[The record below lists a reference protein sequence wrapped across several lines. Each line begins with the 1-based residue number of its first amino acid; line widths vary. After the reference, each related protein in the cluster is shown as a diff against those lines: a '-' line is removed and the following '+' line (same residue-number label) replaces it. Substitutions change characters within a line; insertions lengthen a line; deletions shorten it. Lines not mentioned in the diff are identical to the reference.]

1 MARDG
6 HTTQLAAIYS
16 AAGLISGGVAAV
28 GFVQDIQAA
37 AIAGVVGLVL
47 VAVVAPISFVLDARA
62 SNPNALGDV
71 MIHELRELRKAI
83 DQLSQHAALSD
94 DARRVLHRTRERE
107 LLRNAIE
114 QDITSQDWDA
124 ALVLCTELA
133 QRFGYREDA
142 EGFRTRIDA
151 ARADTLDRRLTA
163 AIASLD
169 AMIVERRWGEAIAEA
184 ARLRRLFPDEAR
196 TEPLAERVASA
207 RQAYKADLE
216 GRFLNAA
223 REERVDDAMT
233 MLAELDQYL
242 TETEAEPYREV
253 ARGVPFYSEGLE
265 EKLARRKSRNSLSP
279 RELDVLTLLVKG
291 HSNKEIESVLHLSQS
306 TVKHHLANV
315 FAKLGVH
322 DRTQAA
328 TAAVYLE
335 IVSLE

>member
-6 HTTQLAAIYS
+6 HTTQLAAIYI

-169 AMIVERRWGEAIAEA
+169 AMIVDRRWGEAIAEA

-233 MLAELDQYL
+233 LLAELDQYL

-253 ARGVPFYSEGLE
+253 ARGVIG
-265 EKLARRKSRNSLSP
+265 KARDN
-279 RELDVLTLLVKG
+279 
-291 HSNKEIESVLHLSQS
+291 
-306 TVKHHLANV
+306 
-315 FAKLGVH
+315 LGVQFKMAVR
-322 DRTQAA
+322 DRRWKD
-328 TAAVYLE
+328 AAVAGQQVIEQFPNSRMAEE
-335 IVSLE
+335 IRGMIDHIRERAGA